1 MAGQLQ
7 GRLQGRR
14 RTKSLFQK
22 LSELNLVIVVVVIMI
37 AGIGFALLYS
47 VAGGAVDPWA
57 KKQIIRFVI
66 GMVGMVVIALV
77 DIRVWMFLAYPIYF
91 FSLVL
96 LVIVS
101 VMGQTGMGAT
111 RWINLGFM
119 NFQPSELMKIALILA
134 LARYYHC
141 LAKEETGQYGR
152 LIMPVL
158 LIVAPVVLV
167 LLQPDLGTALLII
180 AGGAAV
186 LFCGGVR
193 LWLFVVGI
201 MAALPVAFGAWKF
214 MKPYQQNRV
223 LTFLNPERDPLGA
236 GYHSIQAKI
245 AVGSGG
251 VYGKGFIQGS
261 QSQLNFLPEKHTDFI
276 FTVLAE
282 EFGLM
287 GGLGLLGLYMIL
299 LAYALITSLSVRSQ
313 FGRLLSLGIAVTF
326 FLYMFINMAMN
337 LGMVPVVGVPLPLV
351 SYGGSAMLTLLVGIG
366 FVLCVAI
373 HRDTTISRG
382 GAFA

>member
-1 MAGQLQ
+1 MAA
-7 GRLQGRR
+7 RLQGRR
-14 RTKSLFQK
+14 YSKSLLQK
-22 LSELNLVIVVVVIMI
+22 LSELNLLIVVVVIMI
-37 AGIGFALLYS
+37 AVVGFALLYS
-47 VAGGAVDPWA
+47 VAGGAADPWA
-57 KKQIIRFVI
+57 KKQVIRFVI
-66 GMVGMVVIALV
+66 GMFGMVVIAV
-77 DIRVWMFLAYPIYF
+77 IDIRVWMFLAYPFYF
-91 FSLVL
+91 LSLML

-119 NFQPSELMKIALILA
+119 NLQPSELMKIALILA

-141 LAKEETGQYGR
+141 LTKDEAGQYGR
-152 LIMPVL
+152 LIPPL
-158 LIVAPVVLV
+158 LMIAAPVILV
-167 LLQPDLGTALLII
+167 LMQPDLGTSLLII
-180 AGGAAV
+180 AGGVAI

-193 LWLFVVGI
+193 LWIFIVGL
-201 MAALPVAFGAWKF
+201 MAMIPAAFFAWNF
-214 MKPYQQNRV
+214 MKPYQQSRV

-251 VYGKGFIQGS
+251 VHGKGFIQGS

-287 GGLGLLGLYMIL
+287 GGVGLLGLYIIL
-299 LAYALITSLSVRSQ
+299 LAYALIICMGVRSQ
-313 FGRLLSLGIAVTF
+313 FGRLLSFGMAVTF
-326 FLYMFINMAMN
+326 FLYMFINVAMN

-366 FVLCVAI
+366 FVLCAAI

>member
-1 MAGQLQ
+1 MIT

-14 RTKSLFQK
+14 QSRSLIQK
-22 LSELNLVIVVVVIMI
+22 LSELNLFIIVVVIMI
-37 AGIGFALLYS
+37 ALIGFALLYS
-47 VAGGAVDPWA
+47 VAGGSVEPWA
-57 KKQIIRFVI
+57 KRQIIRFVI
-66 GMVGMVVIALV
+66 GMFGMVVIAVV
-77 DIRVWMFLAYPIYF
+77 DIRVWMFLAYPFYF
-91 FSLVL
+91 LSLFL
-96 LVIVS
+96 LIIVS
-101 VMGQTGMGAT
+101 VMGQAGMGAT

-119 NFQPSELMKIALILA
+119 NLQPSELMKIALILA

-141 LAKEETGQYGR
+141 LDKEDVGQYRR
-152 LIMPVL
+152 LIIPIF
-158 LIVAPVVLV
+158 LITAPVILV
-167 LLQPDLGTALLII
+167 LMQPDLGTSLLII
-180 AGGAAV
+180 AGGVAI
-186 LFCGGVR
+186 LFCGGVK
-193 LWLFVVGI
+193 LWLFLVGLI
-201 MAALPVAFGAWKF
+201 GMLPTAFGAWSY

-261 QSQLNFLPEKHTDFI
+261 QSQLNFLPEKQTDFI

-282 EFGLM
+282 EFGLI
-287 GGLGLLGLYMIL
+287 GGVMLIGLYIIL
-299 LAYALITSLSVRSQ
+299 LAYALIVCMSVRSQ
-313 FGRLLSLGIAVTF
+313 FGRLLSFGMAVTF
-326 FLYMFINMAMN
+326 FLYMFINVAMN

-366 FVLCVAI
+366 FVLCSAI
-373 HRDTTISRG
+373 HRDTSISRG

>member
-1 MAGQLQ
+1 MAV
-7 GRLQGRR
+7 RLQGRR
-14 RTKSLFQK
+14 RSKPLFQK
-22 LSELNLVIVVVVIMI
+22 LAELNLVIIVVVIMI
-37 AGIGFALLYS
+37 ATVGFALLYS
-47 VAGGAVDPWA
+47 VAGGAMDPWA

-77 DIRVWMFLAYPIYF
+77 DIRVWMFLAYPFYF
-91 FSLVL
+91 LSLML

-101 VMGQTGMGAT
+101 VMGQSGMGAT
-111 RWINLGFM
+111 RWIDLGFM
-119 NFQPSELMKIALILA
+119 NLQPSELMKIALVLA

-141 LAKEETGQYGR
+141 LAKEETGKYTR
-152 LIMPVL
+152 LIMPVF
-158 LIVAPVVLV
+158 LIGVPVVLV
-167 LLQPDLGTALLII
+167 LIQPDLGTALLII
-180 AGGAAV
+180 IGGLSI

-193 LWLFVVGI
+193 LWLF
-201 MAALPVAFGAWKF
+201 ALGFVAMIPAAFGAWNY
-214 MKPYQQNRV
+214 MKPYQQKRV

-299 LAYALITSLSVRSQ
+299 LAYALIISMSVSSQ
-313 FGRLLSLGIAVTF
+313 FGRLLSFGIAVTF

-351 SYGGSAMLTLLVGIG
+351 SYGGSAMLSLMVGIG

-373 HRDTTISRG
+373 HRDTIISRG

>member
-1 MAGQLQ
+1 MVT
-7 GRLQGRR
+7 RLQGRR
-14 RTKSLFQK
+14 RSKPLFQK
-22 LSELNLVIVVVVIMI
+22 LSELNLLIIAVVVMI
-37 AGIGFALLYS
+37 AIIGFAMLYS

-57 KKQIIRFVI
+57 KKQVIRFVI
-66 GMVGMVVIALV
+66 GMAGMVVIALV
-77 DIRVWMFLAYPIYF
+77 DIRVWMFLAYPFYF
-91 FSLVL
+91 VSLIL

-119 NFQPSELMKIALILA
+119 NLQPSELMKIALVLA

-141 LAKEETGQYGR
+141 LAREETGHYMR
-152 LIMPVL
+152 LIMPVF
-158 LIVAPVVLV
+158 LIGAPVVLV

-180 AGGAAV
+180 IGGISI
-186 LFCGGVR
+186 LYCGGVR
-193 LWLFVVGI
+193 LWIFVVGFI
-201 MAALPVAFGAWKF
+201 AMVPAFFSAWNF

-251 VYGKGFIQGS
+251 VYGKGYIQGS

-287 GGLGLLGLYMIL
+287 GALGLLGLYMTL
-299 LAYALITSLSVRSQ
+299 MAYALIISISVRSQ
-313 FGRLLSLGIAVTF
+313 FGRLLSFGVAVTF

-337 LGMVPVVGVPLPLV
+337 LGMLPVVGVPLPLV
-351 SYGGSAMLTLLVGIG
+351 SYGGSAMLTLLAGVG
-366 FVLCVAI
+366 FVLCAAI

>member
-1 MAGQLQ
+1 MAA
-7 GRLQGRR
+7 RLQGRR
-14 RTKSLFQK
+14 QSKSLFQK
-22 LSELNLVIVVVVIMI
+22 LSELNLLIVVVVILI
-37 AGIGFALLYS
+37 AMIGFALLYS
-47 VAGGAVDPWA
+47 VAGGAADPWA
-57 KKQIIRFVI
+57 KRQVIRFVI

-77 DIRVWMFLAYPIYF
+77 DIRVWMFLAYPFYF
-91 FSLVL
+91 LSLML

-111 RWINLGFM
+111 RWIDLGFM
-119 NFQPSELMKIALILA
+119 NFQPSELMKIALVLA

-141 LAKEETGQYGR
+141 LAGEETGQYKR

-158 LIVAPVVLV
+158 MIAVPAVLV
-167 LLQPDLGTALLII
+167 LLQPDLGTSLLII
-180 AGGAAV
+180 AGGAAI

-193 LWLFVVGI
+193 IWLFVMGLLAMI
-201 MAALPVAFGAWKF
+201 PVAFGAWKF

-251 VYGKGFIQGS
+251 LYGKGFVQGS

-287 GGLGLLGLYMIL
+287 GGVALLGLYIIL
-299 LAYALITSLSVRSQ
+299 LAYALIICMSVRSQ
-313 FGRLLSLGIAVTF
+313 FGRLLSIGMAVTF
-326 FLYMFINMAMN
+326 FLYMFINIAMN
-337 LGMVPVVGVPLPLV
+337 LGLVPVVGVPLPLV

-366 FVLCVAI
+366 FVLCAAI
-373 HRDTTISRG
+373 HRDTSISRG

>member
-1 MAGQLQ
+1 MMA

-14 RTKSLFQK
+14 QSKPLLQK
-22 LSELNLVIVVVVIMI
+22 LSELNIFIVVVVIMI
-37 AGIGFALLYS
+37 AMVGFTLLYS
-47 VAGGAVDPWA
+47 VAGGSLDPWA
-57 KKQIIRFVI
+57 KRQIIRFVI
-66 GMVGMVVIALV
+66 GMFGMVVIAV
-77 DIRVWMFLAYPIYF
+77 IDIRVWMFLAYPFYF
-91 FSLVL
+91 LSLVL
-96 LVIVS
+96 LIIVS

-119 NFQPSELMKIALILA
+119 NLQPSELMKIALILA

-141 LAKEETGQYGR
+141 MTKEEAGQYRR
-152 LIMPVL
+152 LIVPIL
-158 LIVAPVVLV
+158 LIAAPVALV
-167 LLQPDLGTALLII
+167 VMQPDLGTSLLII
-180 AGGAAV
+180 AGGVAI
-186 LFCGGVR
+186 LFCGGAR
-193 LWLFVVGI
+193 LWLFIVGL
-201 MAALPVAFGAWKF
+201 MAIIPTAIGAWSF
-214 MKPYQQNRV
+214 MKPYQQDRV

-261 QSQLNFLPEKHTDFI
+261 QSQLNFLPEKQTDFI

-287 GGLGLLGLYMIL
+287 GGVMLLGLYMIL
-299 LAYALITSLSVRSQ
+299 LAYALIVCMSVRSQ
-313 FGRLLSLGIAVTF
+313 FGRLLSFGMAVTF
-326 FLYMFINMAMN
+326 FLYMFINIAMN

-366 FVLCVAI
+366 FVLCAAI

>member
-1 MAGQLQ
+1 MMA

-14 RTKSLFQK
+14 QSKALFQK
-22 LSELNLVIVVVVIMI
+22 LSELNIFIVVVVIMI
-37 AGIGFALLYS
+37 AMVGFTLLYS
-47 VAGGAVDPWA
+47 VAGGSVDPWA
-57 KKQIIRFVI
+57 KRQIIRFVI
-66 GMVGMVVIALV
+66 GMFGMVVIAV
-77 DIRVWMFLAYPIYF
+77 IDIRVWMFLAYPFYF
-91 FSLVL
+91 LSLVL

-119 NFQPSELMKIALILA
+119 NLQPSELMKIALILA

-141 LAKEETGQYGR
+141 MTREEAGQYRR
-152 LIMPVL
+152 LIVPIF
-158 LIVAPVVLV
+158 LIAAPVALV
-167 LLQPDLGTALLII
+167 LMQPDLGTSLLII
-180 AGGAAV
+180 AGGVAI
-186 LFCGGVR
+186 LFCGGAR
-193 LWLFVVGI
+193 LWLFMVGL
-201 MAALPVAFGAWKF
+201 MAIIPAAFGAWSF

-261 QSQLNFLPEKHTDFI
+261 QSQLNFLPEKQTDFI

-287 GGLGLLGLYMIL
+287 GGVLLIGLYIIL
-299 LAYALITSLSVRSQ
+299 LAYALIVCMSVRSQ
-313 FGRLLSLGIAVTF
+313 FGRLLSFGMAVTF
-326 FLYMFINMAMN
+326 FLYMFINIAMN

-366 FVLCVAI
+366 FVLCAAI

>member
-1 MAGQLQ
+1 MAL
-7 GRLQGRR
+7 LQGRR
-14 RTKSLFQK
+14 RSKPLVQK
-22 LSELNLVIVVVVIMI
+22 LSELNLMIVVVVILI
-37 AGIGFALLYS
+37 ASIGFALLFS
-47 VAGGAVDPWA
+47 VAGGGVDPWA
-57 KKQIIRFVI
+57 KKQVIRFVI
-66 GMVGMVVIALV
+66 GMFGMVVIALV
-77 DIRVWMFLAYPIYF
+77 DIRVWMFLAYPFYF
-91 FSLVL
+91 ISLAL
-96 LVIVS
+96 LIIVD

-111 RWINLGFM
+111 RWLNLGFM
-119 NFQPSELMKIALILA
+119 QLQPSELMKIALILA

-141 LAKEETGQYGR
+141 MERDEIGKYSKLLVPLF
-152 LIMPVL
+152 LIG
-158 LIVAPVVLV
+158 APVALV
-167 LLQPDLGTALLII
+167 FIQPDLGTGLLIVI
-180 AGGAAV
+180 GGISI
-186 LFCGGVR
+186 LFCAGVR
-193 LWLFVVGI
+193 MWLFVAGFLVMI
-201 MAALPVAFGAWKF
+201 PTALGAWNF

-251 VYGKGFIQGS
+251 IYGKGFIQGS

-287 GGLGLLGLYMIL
+287 GGLGLLGLYLIL
-299 LAYALITSLSVRSQ
+299 LAYAVIISMSVRSQ
-313 FGRLLSLGIAVTF
+313 FGRLLSLGMAVTF
-326 FLYMFINMAMN
+326 FLYMFINIAMN

-351 SYGGSAMLTLLVGIG
+351 SYGGSAMLTLLVGLG

-373 HRDTTISRG
+373 HRDTSISRG